1 MRCAVEVA
9 IGSLKHPCVRVYS
22 VKTII
27 VGASLAAG
35 ERIKGG
41 QRAGWRKL
49 ENRPGALCAPCDNCA
64 SSEGCAI
71 EVAVAGLNQPRVRPS
86 AVCTSA
92 LAAKGVESG
101 QRASRRDLENRPIKN
116 VCAPSGSCPIE
127 VAVAGL
133 NQSRRVRVCAVST
146 FALAAKRVQ
155 GGQRAGRRE
164 LENRA
169 SSLARPRIV
178 TGAPQGGCAIEVA
191 VAALN

>member
-92 LAAKGVESG
+92 LAAKGV
-101 QRASRRDLENRPIKN
+101 
-116 VCAPSGSCPIE
+116 
-127 VAVAGL
+127 
-133 NQSRRVRVCAVST
+133 QS
-146 FALAAKRVQ
+146 
-155 GGQRAGRRE
+155 GQRAGRRE